1 MILDPT
7 TQKFFKGKAL
17 AYLRR
22 RGLQVRGDG
31 PARGY
36 HDADHSPR
44 GPGRLQLGRAAEFL
58 GDRAILSAA
67 GNQTE
72 IAVSRMDTVEA
83 VRKLVAMG
91 GWIWTSC
98 LRKRNRKT
106 SSRLNC
112 PCDCRRA

>member
-22 RGLQVRGDG
+22 RGLQVRGEG

-67 GNQTE
+67 GHQTE
-72 IAVSRMDTVEA
+72 IAVSRMDTVRGSEKTCCHGRVGSGQA
-83 VRKLVAMG
+83 V
-91 GWIWTSC
+91 
-98 LRKRNRKT
+98 
-106 SSRLNC
+106 
-112 PCDCRRA
+112 